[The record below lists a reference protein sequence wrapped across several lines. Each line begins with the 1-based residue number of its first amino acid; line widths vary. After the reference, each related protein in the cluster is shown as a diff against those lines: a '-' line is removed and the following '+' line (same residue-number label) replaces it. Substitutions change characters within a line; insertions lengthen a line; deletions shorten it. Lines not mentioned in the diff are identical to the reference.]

1 MGLIC
6 LLWSSPRFLWSKVII
21 CRPFDGC
28 QTAANRP
35 QHRFLYFTLA
45 DLCPMGL
52 ICLLWSSLL
61 FLWFQNIVCR
71 PLNVCQTAANRL
83 QHALLLVTIAELCP
97 FGLICLRWSPPFP
110 LWSNVIYGDLSMH
123 VILLQI
129 VLSTPSCILP
139 QQTCAPWGL
148 YVFYRALFSYYG
160 SKTMCLDSL
169 MCDQLLQIVFSM
181 PPCFLPWGSF
191 VFYGAPLNPVV
202 KSHYMSTI

>member
-1 MGLIC
+1 MQSCLLPQQTSAPPWGSFVFYGAPPFSCGQNVGAQFKVILCRPLDACQTAANRIQHAPLLITMAVLCPMGLIC

-71 PLNVCQTAANRL
+71 PLMCVK
-83 QHALLLVTIAELCP
+83 
-97 FGLICLRWSPPFP
+97 
-110 LWSNVIYGDLSMH
+110 
-123 VILLQI
+123 LLQI
-129 VLSTPSCILP
+129 VCSMPSC
-139 QQTCAPWGL
+139 
-148 YVFYRALFSYYG
+148 
-160 SKTMCLDSL
+160 
-169 MCDQLLQIVFSM
+169 LL
-181 PPCFLPWGSF
+181 L
-191 VFYGAPLNPVV
+191 
-202 KSHYMSTI
+202 